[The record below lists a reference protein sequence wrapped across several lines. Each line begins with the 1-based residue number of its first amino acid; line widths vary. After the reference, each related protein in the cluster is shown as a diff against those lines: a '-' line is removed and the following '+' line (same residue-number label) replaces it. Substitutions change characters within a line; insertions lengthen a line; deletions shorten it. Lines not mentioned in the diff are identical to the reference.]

1 MIKSNREAHGASTSF
16 LALGC
21 VGFIASAIA
30 FPAAAQDA
38 ASADE
43 GNATRLK
50 GVVVTD
56 TAIEE
61 GTKVDRVQSP
71 KATAAIIEPPQ
82 TITVTS
88 TPTIRKKNLPTP
100 PAAATHTTVIPSG
113 AGQGGGG
120 DGH

>member
-38 ASADE
+38 ASADA

-56 TAIEE
+56 TAIAE
-61 GTKVDRVQSP
+61 GPKVDRVPSP
-71 KATAAIIEPPQ
+71 TATAAIPDPPPPIPVIFHH
-82 TITVTS
+82 T
-88 TPTIRKKNLPTP
+88 TP
-100 PAAATHTTVIPSG
+100 PPKQNAHTPG
-113 AGQGGGG
+113 REKAG
-120 DGH
+120 H